1 MSVDLINEKHLHV
14 WTKSID
20 GAEFGNVLYDNE
32 VDAALAFLGIM
43 KNVTKGNV
51 PNEDVTIEQVMQSLD
66 EGRRGM
72 YAGYPGLIMVISR
85 CDGGCKSPVWN

>member
-1 MSVDLINEKHLHV
+1 MTLDLINEKHIHV

-20 GAEFGNVLYDNE
+20 GAEYGNVLYDNE

-51 PNEDVTIEQVMQSLD
+51 PNEAVKIEDVMQSLD
-66 EGRRGM
+66 NGRKGM